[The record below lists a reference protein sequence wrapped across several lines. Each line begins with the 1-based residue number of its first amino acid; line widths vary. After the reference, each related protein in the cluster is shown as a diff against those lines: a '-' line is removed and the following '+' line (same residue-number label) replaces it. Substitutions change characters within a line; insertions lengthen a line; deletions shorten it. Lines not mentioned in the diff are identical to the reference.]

1 MAGRASPADCA
12 DEDVHNPSADGVRYV
27 SDSFLLAKSGDFASY
42 ARVAT
47 ADRADGI
54 RYVSGA
60 WECAKIRYFR
70 SYAGVATDR
79 WADGVRYVSGAGVV
93 FLLFF

>member
-1 MAGRASPADCA
+1 MAGRASPAVRA
-12 DEDVHNPSADGVRYV
+12 DEDVHNPSADG
-27 SDSFLLAKSGDFASY
+27 L
-42 ARVAT
+42 
-47 ADRADGI
+47 

-70 SYAGVATDR
+70 SYAGVATADR
-79 WADGVRYVSGAGVV
+79 ADGVRYVSGAGVV